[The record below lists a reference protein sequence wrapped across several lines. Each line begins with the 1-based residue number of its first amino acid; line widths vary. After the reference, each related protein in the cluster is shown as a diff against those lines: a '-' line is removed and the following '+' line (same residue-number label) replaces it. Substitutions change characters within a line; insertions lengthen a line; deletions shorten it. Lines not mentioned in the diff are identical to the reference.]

1 MTLPFRTLTTLL
13 LATHALLLATHALL
27 PAAETMRPPL
37 PQAIEQAHTE
47 LWRRFVDP
55 HGIIR
60 DYVGDLPTP
69 EDCKLGRPNAIGWWS
84 PIENGPM
91 FNGLYLP
98 AACERARRSGSPS
111 DAEQARRLAQGL
123 MKCAS
128 VSDVP
133 GFIARGIGTDGVCHY
148 PLSSDDQ
155 THPWFLG
162 LHAYLKSSLP
172 TAEERQQIIAKVK
185 EVATALEAT
194 QWRIPC
200 EGDFKGSFRGGFT
213 GHLFRDAVRYLHLLR
228 ATHEITGDKIWL
240 ERYHKARAER
250 PAPGGKKRAE
260 ICAEGYPFDREAIA
274 NIDVSQLW
282 IYVGCQY
289 SLSQLLDMETDETLR
304 ALYRTG
310 LTVNATNARPAIKGH
325 ETFDNHD
332 TKVFGNANWRAVYS
346 TWFPQPTQ
354 EEAAKLAKIS
364 DKTKRGERKDYEA
377 RYMKNPLAAAA
388 IVALLRDGSNRELI
402 EQALRHYDY
411 SKLNMAELFFAECA
425 YYALPAK

>member
-1 MTLPFRTLTTLL
+1 MTLPFRTLT
-13 LATHALLLATHALL
+13 ALLLATHALL
-27 PAAETMRPPL
+27 PAAETTPPL
-37 PQAIEQAHTE
+37 LYQVIDQAHTE

-60 DYVGDLPTP
+60 DFVGDLPTP

-91 FNGLYLP
+91 FNGLYLS
-98 AACERARRSGSPS
+98 AACARARSNAPA
-111 DAEQARRLAQGL
+111 DTDQARRLAQGL

-162 LHAYLKSSLP
+162 LHAYLKSSIP
-172 TAEERQQIIAKVK
+172 TAEERQQIVTKVK
-185 EVATALEAT
+185 EVANALQAT

-200 EGDFKGSFRGGFT
+200 EGDFKGQFRGGFT
-213 GHLFRDAVRYLHLLR
+213 GHLFRDAVRYLYLLR
-228 ATHEITGDKIWL
+228 ATHEITGDPIWL
-240 ERYHKARAER
+240 ERYHKALSER
-250 PAPGGKKRAE
+250 PAPGGKTRAE
-260 ICAEGYPFDREAIA
+260 ICALGYPYDREAIA
-274 NIDVSQLW
+274 HIDQSQLW

-289 SLSQLLDMETDETLR
+289 SLSQLLEMETDATLR

-310 LTVNATNARPAIKGH
+310 LTVNATNALPAIKGY
-325 ETFDNHD
+325 ETFDNND
-332 TKVFGNANWRAVYS
+332 KKIFGNANWRAVYS
-346 TWFPQPTQ
+346 TWHPQPTQ
-354 EEAAKLAKIS
+354 EDAAKLAKIS
-364 DKTKRGERKDYEA
+364 DKTQRGERKDYEA

-388 IVALLRDGSNRELI
+388 IVALLRDDSNREI
-402 EQALRHYDY
+402 IYQALRHYDY

-425 YYALPAK
+425 YYAQPGEP